1 MSSLLLTWMEKYVPS
16 EIIQIAPLLMQF
28 LKNKV
33 KLHFITLNYIPNYIL
48 HPKLWI
54 FVQVNNKLGND
65 VQSIT
70 KIMIYGAKCN
80 WRYSLRWL
88 SVFSLKFYQNIII

>member
-16 EIIQIAPLLMQF
+16 EIIQITPLLMQF

-33 KLHFITLNYIPNYIL
+33 KLHFITLNYTPNYIL
-48 HPKLWI
+48 QPKLWI
-54 FVQVNNKLGND
+54 FVQVNNKLGTD

-70 KIMIYGAKCN
+70 KIMI
-80 WRYSLRWL
+80 
-88 SVFSLKFYQNIII
+88 

>member
-1 MSSLLLTWMEKYVPS
+1 MIFYYTLHPMSSLLLTWMEKYVPS

-28 LKNKV
+28 LKKKV
-33 KLHFITLNYIPNYIL
+33 KLHFITINYTLNYIL

-54 FVQVNNKLGND
+54 FVQVNNKLGTD

-70 KIMIYGAKCN
+70 KIMI
-80 WRYSLRWL
+80 
-88 SVFSLKFYQNIII
+88 

>member
-1 MSSLLLTWMEKYVPS
+1 MIFYYTLHPMSSLLLTWMEKYVPS

-33 KLHFITLNYIPNYIL
+33 KLHFITLNYTPNYIL
-48 HPKLWI
+48 HLKLWI
-54 FVQVNNKLGND
+54 FVQVNNKLGTD

-70 KIMIYGAKCN
+70 KIMI
-80 WRYSLRWL
+80 
-88 SVFSLKFYQNIII
+88 